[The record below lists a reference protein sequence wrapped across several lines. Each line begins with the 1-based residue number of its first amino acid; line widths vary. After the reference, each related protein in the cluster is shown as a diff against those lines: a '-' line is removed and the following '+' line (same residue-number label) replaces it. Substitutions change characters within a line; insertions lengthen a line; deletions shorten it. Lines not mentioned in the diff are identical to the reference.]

1 MLRLHQGILLS
12 ARNRQ
17 RGHRHQQAFVKTQ
30 HHWADA
36 LNCQSSPISMAYG
49 LPLESPKARL
59 KIKPSTNASHL
70 SGVAIVADTVVQDDA
85 VVGAGAVRGAGP
97 TAVKSSA
104 LDRQPIM
111 HRQLQLLHRTKHT
124 LGQAL

>member
-1 MLRLHQGILLS
+1 
-12 ARNRQ
+12 
-17 RGHRHQQAFVKTQ
+17 
-30 HHWADA
+30 
-36 LNCQSSPISMAYG
+36 MAYG

-59 KIKPSTNASHL
+59 KITPSTTNASHL
-70 SGVAIVADTVVQDDA
+70 SGVAIVADAVVQDDA
-85 VVGAGAVRGAGP
+85 VVGIGAVRGAGP